1 MTAPRMAWLD
11 GLRAVA
17 VLLVV
22 YAHLTRFVF
31 TDLRA
36 VTGEWLHAGT
46 AGVMLFFLVS
56 GYIIPASLERHGDLR
71 AFWRSRVRRLFPL
84 YLAVIAVLVVAHPPA
99 DPLATAVGHATML
112 PFLAGVPL
120 ITAVL
125 WTLSFEMAFYLLVT
139 TLFTVRAT
147 RSVLPPVLLALA
159 GVVTAPLVP
168 LRWGEVPMVTA
179 AVLALGLAGAV
190 SGRRW
195 AEVTGGLLLGGLAL
209 TLLVFNMDPAHT
221 HDGLLIV
228 AVMFTGTVIHRADHG
243 QTSWWRAG
251 AVIAVVAGSL
261 LTVWIGELAA
271 LHGLTPRY
279 IARSVITLLVF
290 GGSFAAGMLL
300 RHRHTP
306 AWLARIGVIS
316 YSVYLVHYVLI
327 ELGRPLLIADVPGPL
342 VAVGYLSAVLGI
354 SWLTH
359 RYIEVP
365 GQRLGSARVDP
376 LPLATVGRDHR

>member
-1 MTAPRMAWLD
+1 MTAPRLAWLD

-71 AFWRSRVRRLFPL
+71 AFWRSRIRRLFPL
-84 YLAVIAVLVVAHPPA
+84 YLAVIAVLVVAHPHAFSP
-99 DPLATAVGHATML
+99 ATAVGHATML

-120 ITAVL
+120 ITPVF
-125 WTLSFEMAFYLLVT
+125 WTLSFEMVFYLLVT

-147 RSVLPPVLLALA
+147 RSLLPPVVLAVA
-159 GVVTAPLVP
+159 GAVTAPLVP
-168 LRWGEVPMVTA
+168 LRFGSIPVVIGV
-179 AVLALGLAGAV
+179 VLAFGLAGVV

-195 AEVTGGLLLGGLAL
+195 AELSGGLLLGGLAL
-209 TLLVFNMDPAHT
+209 ALLVFNMDPAHT
-221 HDGLLIV
+221 RDGLLIL

-251 AVIAVVAGSL
+251 AVIAVVAVSL
-261 LTVWIGELAA
+261 LVVWIGELAA
-271 LHGLTPRY
+271 LHAVTPRY
-279 IARSVITLLVF
+279 VTRSVLTLLVF

-306 AWLARIGVIS
+306 SWLARIGVLS
-316 YSVYLVHYVLI
+316 YSVYLIHYVLI
-327 ELGRPLLIADVPGPL
+327 ELCRPLLSSSVPGPL
-342 VAVGYLSAVLGI
+342 RAAGYLAAVFGI

-365 GQRLGSARVDP
+365 GQRLGSPHARQHTD
-376 LPLATVGRDHR
+376 LAASRR

>member
-1 MTAPRMAWLD
+1 MTAPRLAWLD

-36 VTGEWLHAGT
+36 FTGEWLHAGT

-71 AFWRSRVRRLFPL
+71 AFWRSRIRRLFPL

-120 ITAVL
+120 ITAVF

-147 RSVLPPVLLALA
+147 RSVLPPVILALA
-159 GVVTAPLVP
+159 GAATTPLVP
-168 LRWGEVPMVTA
+168 LRFGQVPMITA
-179 AVLALGLAGAV
+179 AVLVLGLSAV
-190 SGRRW
+190 MSGRRW
-195 AEVTGGLLLGGLAL
+195 AQVSGGLLLGGLAL
-209 TLLVFNMDPAHT
+209 TLLVFNMDPAHA
-221 HDGLLIV
+221 HDGLPIL

-243 QTSWWRAG
+243 RTSWRRAG
-251 AVIAVVAGSL
+251 AVIAVVAVSL
-261 LTVWIGELAA
+261 LATWIGELVA
-271 LHGLTPRY
+271 LDALTPRY
-279 IARSVITLLVF
+279 VTRSVLTLLVF

-316 YSVYLVHYVLI
+316 YSIYLIHYVLI
-327 ELGRPLLIADVPGPL
+327 ELGHSLLSSGIPDPLLA
-342 VAVGYLSAVLGI
+342 AGYLTAVLAL

-359 RYIEVP
+359 RYIELP
-365 GQRLGSARVDP
+365 GQRLGTRRPRERPA
-376 LPLATVGRDHR
+376 LATTRT